1 MRLMSPLISRLLS
14 VGILGALIVLTYF
27 AAVRPVHSLF
37 AAKIATIEQLE
48 ATVARYQRVEAMSD
62 VYRARL
68 EEVRGSPLP
77 DIVYRA
83 PSPELLTT
91 RLQNDARSLIRDA
104 GGRIDSM
111 QTIRPSLDD
120 SRYTL
125 GSRMSMQ
132 CEVGVLLAVLES
144 FNRHD
149 KLLTLD
155 NISLRT
161 SDLEI
166 GSEAPLISVRWDLIA
181 YGELGETRDSS

>member
-1 MRLMSPLISRLLS
+1 MRGR
-14 VGILGALIVLTYF
+14 
-27 AAVRPVHSLF
+27 
-37 AAKIATIEQLE
+37 
-48 ATVARYQRVEAMSD
+48 
-62 VYRARL
+62 
-68 EEVRGSPLP
+68 PLP

-83 PSPELLTT
+83 PSAELLTT
-91 RLQNDARSLIRDA
+91 LLQNDARSLIQDA
-104 GGRIDSM
+104 GGRIDSI

-181 YGELGETRDSS
+181 YGELGEARDSS